1 MQQNVGF
8 AGLLQRGPEG
18 GDEVVGQLADEPDGV
33 GDQSLVAAFEG
44 DQARCG
50 VQRGEEAVLDE
61 LFRARER
68 LQDGRLAR
76 VRVPHQSRAEL
87 SLSVLPPGR
96 LGPRDALQLAAQF
109 GDAGADES
117 AVGLQL
123 GLAGAP
129 QPDPAADAREV
140 DPHAPQPGQQVLEL
154 GQLDLQ
160 AGLVGAGPGG
170 EDVQDQFGA
179 VHHPNPA
186 QRLQVLALRGGQLVV
201 EDDQIGFVFPHQ
213 FGQYAGLAL
222 AEVVAGPGSIEAL
235 HQLADNQPAR
245 RVGQAGELGEVFRG
259 VPGPVAA
266 PRGPDQN
273 RPLNGGA
280 QVQKPG
286 RNGGYLLPRCH
297 SARRRRSSASQP
309 VSPGS

>member
-33 GDQSLVAAFEG
+33 GDQSLVAAFER

-61 LFRARER
+61 LLRARER

-76 VRVPHQSRAEL
+76 VRIPHQSRAEL
-87 SLSVLPPGR
+87 SLSALPPRG
-96 LGPRDALQLAAQF
+96 LGPHDALQLAPKF

-129 QPDPAADAREV
+129 QPDPAADPREV
-140 DPHAPQPGQQVLEL
+140 DPHALEPGQQVLEL

-160 AGLVGAGPGG
+160 AGLVGAGAGG
-170 EDVQDQFGA
+170 KNVQDQFGA
-179 VHHPNPA
+179 VHHPNLA

-201 EDDQIGFVFPHQ
+201 KDDQIGFAFLHQ
-213 FGQYAGLAL
+213 LGQFAGLAL
-222 AEVVAGPGSIEAL
+222 AEVVAGLGSIEAL
-235 HQLADNQPAR
+235 HQLADDQSPGG
-245 RVGQAGELGEVFRG
+245 VGQAGELGEVLRG
-259 VPGPVAA
+259 LPGPVPAL
-266 PRGPDQN
+266 RGPHED
-273 RPLNGGA
+273 RPLDGGA
-280 QVQKPG
+280 HVQKLG
-286 RNGGYLLPRCH
+286 RNGGYLLLRCH